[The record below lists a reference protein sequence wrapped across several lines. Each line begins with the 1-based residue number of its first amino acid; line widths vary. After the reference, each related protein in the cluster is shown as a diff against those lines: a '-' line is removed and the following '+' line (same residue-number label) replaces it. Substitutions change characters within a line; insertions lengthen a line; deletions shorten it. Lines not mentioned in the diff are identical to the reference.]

1 MGLLGKLIGTT
12 LTIIETPIAIV
23 KDAATLGSQLTDE
36 GEPYTKRKLDELT
49 DDYRNLKESLKK
61 D

>member
-1 MGLLGKLIGTT
+1 MGLLGKLIGTA
-12 LTIIETPIAIV
+12 LTIIETPIAIA

>member
-1 MGLLGKLIGTT
+1 MGLLGKLIGTAI
-12 LTIIETPIAIV
+12 TIVETPIAIV

-36 GEPYTKRKLDELT
+36 GEPYTKRKLDELS
-49 DDYRNLKESLKK
+49 DDYRNLKKSLKK